1 MRRTTVTVVAGIA
14 SLAALPGAS
23 ALPGANGRSAA
34 QENGVRASSVPPS
47 APRAILVATPRRG
60 ERIVLRNRP
69 AGRALAVL
77 GRRTEFGSPVKLG
90 VALVRG
96 NWVAV
101 VSEALPNGEVGW
113 VPRARLSVARI
124 DWSIHVSLRRHLLE
138 VRRDGLL
145 VRRIRVA
152 VGAPSTPTPLG
163 RYTITDHV
171 DARQYG
177 GVYGCC
183 ILVLSGHQ
191 PHPPTWFD
199 PTRDWRLAIHGG
211 SGIGSAVSAGCLHA
225 RDSDLRMLMAVTPL
239 GTPVVV
245 TA

>member
-1 MRRTTVTVVAGIA
+1 MRRTAVTIVVGIA
-14 SLAALPGAS
+14 SVVALPGAS
-23 ALPGANGRSAA
+23 ALPGAFGPAA
-34 QENGVRASSVPPS
+34 HANNARASSVRGRVPN
-47 APRAILVATPRRG
+47 AILVATPRRG

-77 GRRTEFGSPVKLG
+77 GRRTAFGSPVKLG

-96 NWVAV
+96 NWIAV

-113 VPRARLSVARI
+113 VPRSHVSVVRI
-124 DWSIHVSLRRHLLE
+124 DWSISVSLSRHLLE
-138 VRRDGLL
+138 VRRNGVL

-152 VGAPSTPTPLG
+152 IGAPSTPTPAG

-171 DARQYG
+171 DARQWG

-191 PHPPTWFD
+191 PQLPAWFD
-199 PTRDWRLAIHGG
+199 KSRDWRLAIHGG
-211 SGIGSAVSAGCLHA
+211 PGIGSAVSAGCLHA
-225 RDSDLRMLMAVTPL
+225 RDSDLRMLMAMTPL

-245 TA
+245 TP